1 MRNRSFLFHVKYM
14 SIQPNQ
20 WLSTFFQRKI
30 GEIEKVCDI
39 ECHQLSQYD
48 LVQSK
53 LSSLAQQEIDYIQS
67 LGFTLVEGEIIFE
80 YDLANFSPNLTACRV
95 ATEQDFAQLEPFS
108 HLFSQTRFR
117 SPWFSSLEN
126 RRFYWQWIQ
135 NAVKGEF
142 DDLCLL
148 SETVNGEIQGMI
160 TVRVKENTAQ
170 VGLLAVAEKWQ
181 KQGIGYRL
189 LMDAIAWAKS
199 QQETKMVIS
208 TQLSNLAAIQLYQ
221 RLNGKISGTYYWFY
235 R

>member
-14 SIQPNQ
+14 RIQPNQ
-20 WLSTFFQRKI
+20 WLSTFFQRQI

-48 LVQSK
+48 LVQVK
-53 LSSLAQQEIDYIQS
+53 LPSLAQREIGYIQS

-80 YDLANFSPNLTACRV
+80 YDLANFSPDLTACRV
-95 ATEQDFAQLEPFS
+95 ATEQDLAQLEPFS

-117 SPWFSSLEN
+117 SPWFSLLEN

-148 SETVNGEIQGMI
+148 SETTSGEIQGMI
-160 TVRVKENTAQ
+160 TLRVKENTAQ
-170 VGLLAVAEKWQ
+170 VGLLAVAEQWQ

-189 LMDAIAWAKS
+189 LMNAIAWAKS
-199 QQETKMVIS
+199 QQATKMVVT
-208 TQLSNLAAIQLYQ
+208 TQLSNLAAMQLYQ

>member
-20 WLSTFFQRKI
+20 WLSSFFQRQI
-30 GEIEKVCDI
+30 GEIEKVCGI

-48 LVQSK
+48 LVQVK
-53 LSSLAQQEIDYIQS
+53 LPSLAQREIGYIQS

-80 YDLANFSPNLTACRV
+80 YDLANFSPDLTACRV
-95 ATEQDFAQLEPFS
+95 ATEQDLAQLEPFS

-117 SPWFSSLEN
+117 SPWFSLLEN

-148 SETVNGEIQGMI
+148 SETASGEIQGMI
-160 TVRVKENTAQ
+160 TLRVKESTAQ
-170 VGLLAVAEKWQ
+170 VGLLAVAEKWRN
-181 KQGIGYRL
+181 QGIGYRL
-189 LMDAIAWAKS
+189 LMNAIAWAKS
-199 QQETKMVIS
+199 QQATKMMIS

-221 RLNGKISGTYYWFY
+221 RLNGKTSGTYYWFY